1 MDHASKTAGERL
13 LPRAGKGIVAAVT
26 AAASSIDLATGGE
39 QSMSDA
45 FAMNASPGAAGGT
58 VANSTSGGGTVQAL
72 PQLNPK
78 GLIGRWVD
86 ITADGTD
93 MGIVSGPT
101 LTSVTAGNAPV
112 LTANGAAGTAGVCKR
127 IFADT
132 TEGFYLLP
140 DDRFLGVVGVG
151 NGQIRIWPS
160 GRPT

>member
-13 LPRAGKGIVAAVT
+13 MPRAGKGVVASVS
-26 AAASSIDLATGGE
+26 AAPSSIDLATGGE

-78 GLIGRWVD
+78 GLIGRWID

-93 MGIVSGPT
+93 IGIVSGPT
-101 LTSVTAGNAPV
+101 AASVTGGNAPV
-112 LTANGAAGTAGVCKR
+112 FATNGAGVAGTCKR
-127 IFADT
+127 LFADT
-132 TEGFYLLP
+132 TEAFFLLP
-140 DDRFLGVVGVG
+140 DDRFLGIIAIG